1 MYRICLSIHSDSFQ
15 IKTLADSDLTCNMLK
30 MNVWS
35 VLVANMHF
43 TKLYEKRF
51 VCKTVLMILFVFIKQ
66 AYKWIFLKCQIRVL
80 LSKFSLSFNCQQ
92 LRFIFNSFLVVVCV
106 APELLENRFMSMIW
120 THWFHMVSTHSA
132 LLPQTQLEF
141 DIMLSLHGTRAL
153 VVQLCVR
160 VCVSST
166 FDLSQ

>member
-35 VLVANMHF
+35 VLVANMYF
-43 TKLYEKRF
+43 TKLYDG
-51 VCKTVLMILFVFIKQ
+51 CKTVLMILFVFIKQ